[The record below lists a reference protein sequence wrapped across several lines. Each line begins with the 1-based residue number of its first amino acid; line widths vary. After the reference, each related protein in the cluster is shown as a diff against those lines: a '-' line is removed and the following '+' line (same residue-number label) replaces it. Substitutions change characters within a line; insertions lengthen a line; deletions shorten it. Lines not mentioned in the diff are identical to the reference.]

1 MTPVLYNGFWISP
14 DQRIGTWHIAGG
26 TVTQEQKDNANAIK
40 SFFVDHL
47 GWTLNAVCAML
58 GNMMG
63 ESTLNPAFIQ
73 QTNRWRLPNS
83 ASSIS
88 DVPNSVMQNFYKEY
102 YGVSNRAFGVGLVQW
117 DGYTESAGVRRQK
130 MVNYAIVNNI
140 NWYDGWT
147 QLYRLKFEHDND
159 NTYHFFKQVRVGGI
173 YYTFSNFV
181 TSTASVSDLTKAWSW
196 GYERNAGGADDRIPD
211 AQYWWAYFND
221 PDAPLPITP
230 LNPMPYDPDEP
241 PFDPDDP
248 VDPDEPIENLLALML
263 LCYRKRKELKPK
275 CQRM

>member
-1 MTPVLYNGFWISP
+1 MTPTLLNGFWLST
-14 DQRIGTWHIAGG
+14 DQRIGPWHIAGG
-26 TVTQEQKDNANAIK
+26 TITQEQKDNANAIK
-40 SFFVDHL
+40 SFFVDGQ
-47 GWTLNAVCAML
+47 GWTINAVSAML

-83 ASSIS
+83 ASDLS

-147 QLYRLKFEHDND
+147 QCYRLLFEHDHD
-159 NTYHFFKQVRVGGI
+159 STYHFFREVRVSGV

-211 AQYWWAYFND
+211 AEYWYSYFTGQDPPSPVD
-221 PDAPLPITP
+221 PDTP
-230 LNPMPYDPDEP
+230 LPYDPDEP

-248 VDPDEPIENLLALML
+248 VDPDEPIENLLSLML
-263 LCYRKRKELKPK
+263 LCYRKRKELKPRWQK
-275 CQRM
+275 I

>member
-1 MTPVLYNGFWISP
+1 
-14 DQRIGTWHIAGG
+14 
-26 TVTQEQKDNANAIK
+26 VTQAQKDNANAIK
-40 SFFVDHL
+40 SFFVDQQ

-83 ASSIS
+83 ASDLS
-88 DVPNSVMQNFYKEY
+88 DVPNSVMANFYMEY
-102 YGVSNRAFGVGLVQW
+102 YGVTRKAFGVGLVQW

-140 NWYDGWT
+140 DWYDGWT
-147 QLYRLKFEHDND
+147 QCYRLLFEHDKD
-159 NTYHFFKQVRVGGI
+159 DTYHFFKKTRVGGV

-211 AQYWWAYFND
+211 AEYWWDYFND
-221 PDAPLPITP
+221 EEPEPVDPEDPTP
-230 LNPMPYDPDEP
+230 ADPDEP

-248 VDPDEPIENLLALML
+248 TDPDEPIENVLALML
-263 LCYRKRKELKPK
+263 LCYRKRKELKPR

>member
-1 MTPVLYNGFWISP
+1 MTPTLVNGFWLSP
-14 DQRIGTWHIAGG
+14 DQRIGPWHIAGG

-40 SFFVDHL
+40 SFFVDQE

-83 ASSIS
+83 ASDLS
-88 DVPNSVMQNFYKEY
+88 DVPNSVMQNFYMEY
-102 YGVSNRAFGVGLVQW
+102 YGVTRKAFGIGLVQW

-147 QLYRLKFEHDND
+147 QCYRLKFEYQKDD
-159 NTYHFFKQVRVGGI
+159 QYHFFKKTRVGGV

-211 AQYWWAYFND
+211 AQYWYSYFTD
-221 PDAPLPITP
+221 PDAPDPIIP
-230 LNPMPYDPDEP
+230 LIPLPYDPDEP

-248 VDPDEPIENLLALML
+248 VDPDEPIDNVMALML
-263 LCYRKRKELKPK
+263 LCYTRRKELKPR
-275 CQRM
+275 CQRI